1 MFFLGVDGG
10 GTKTKFVLINERLEV
25 CSVVET
31 TTSHIFQV
39 GEKGIIE
46 VLENG
51 LSDIISKTNIDKQE
65 IGYVMLGMPGY
76 TEIKSNDYNIEK
88 AVKEVFSFTEYYIA
102 NDAEIGW
109 AGSLACKPGIS
120 IVAGTGSIGFAVDP
134 QGKKVRTGGWGDF
147 IGDEGS
153 AHWIAR
159 KVLEVYSKQKDGRLE
174 PSVLVDII
182 EREYNIK
189 DEYELIDIIH
199 NRYRLNRKEIARFS
213 LCAFNA
219 AKYGCQYSKSI
230 FEKAAFELY
239 LHIKALLKKTSFPD
253 RVLVSYTGGVFKAGD
268 FILKPFKELLEELDD
283 KIDLITPYMEPAFGA
298 AFYAYLSSVK
308 KESTE
313 ELIHQIM
320 KGIEKYEMLE
330 DRNRNLQ
337 Q

>member
-31 TTSHIFQV
+31 TTTHIFQV
-39 GEKGIIE
+39 GEKGIID
-46 VLENG
+46 VLKKG
-51 LSDIISKTNIDKQE
+51 LGDIISKTNINKQDIE
-65 IGYVMLGMPGY
+65 YVVLGMPGY
-76 TEIKSNDYNIEK
+76 TEIKSNDSDIEK
-88 AVKEVFSFTEYYIA
+88 AVGEVFSFTKYYIA
-102 NDAEIGW
+102 NDAEISW
-109 AGSLACKPGIS
+109 AGALACKPGIS

-134 QGKKVRTGGWGDF
+134 QGNKVRTGGWGDF

-159 KVLEVYSKQKDGRLE
+159 KVLEMYSKQKDGRLP

-182 EREYNIK
+182 EREYHIK

-199 NRYRLNRKEIARFS
+199 NRYKLDRRKIARFS

-219 AKYGCQYSKSI
+219 AQHGCQYSKVI

-239 LHIKALLKKTSFPD
+239 LHIEALLKKTSFPD
-253 RVLVSYTGGVFKAGD
+253 RVLVSYTGGLFKAGD
-268 FILKPFKELLEELDD
+268 FILKPFKELLEGLND

-298 AFYAYLSSVK
+298 AFYAYLISRK
-308 KESTE
+308 KEPTE
-313 ELIHQIM
+313 EL
-320 KGIEKYEMLE
+320 
-330 DRNRNLQ
+330 
-337 Q
+337 